1 MRLRTFEGFDLP
13 DALGR
18 VKEALGPEAVIL
30 STREVRPQKGVFG
43 LFGRTRVE
51 VTAAA
56 DPGAPHRGPR
66 LGASR
71 PEGRPAADFET
82 EKSARR
88 DSPGPSALFQIGA
101 DIQVL
106 REEMTAFR
114 HSAGAG
120 VPSAEVGLL
129 RSEVA
134 ALRNLLGARILAD
147 PSAARE
153 IPARSGAIARQLAGR
168 GMDES
173 LAAVLVLEEAD
184 GSAPMNAVARR
195 IRTGGAIGESTK
207 RPPPEGGPDVH
218 LFVGPTGA
226 GKTTTIAKLAA
237 IHSMGAASVGSS
249 AAGKKRVGLVTLDTY
264 RIAAVEQ
271 LNIYARIIGV
281 PVQVASKPE
290 ELAQALTRF
299 SGLDLVLI
307 DTAGRNPF
315 RADAAAGLAN
325 VAWKGG
331 RPVVHLVLPAT
342 SGAET
347 LLATA
352 DRFAGV
358 SPDCLLFTKID
369 ECVLPGEFLTAAIA
383 SRLPVSYVTTGQ
395 KVPED
400 IEVADAERLAGLL
413 FGESENRPQTQSLVN
428 SQSSMVD
435 E

>member
-13 DALGR
+13 DALSR
-18 VKEALGPEAVIL
+18 VKEVLGPEAVIL
-30 STREVRPQKGVFG
+30 TTREVRPQKGVFG
-43 LFGRTRVE
+43 LFGRPRVE

-56 DPGAPHRGPR
+56 DPGVGRRDPRAGAPRR
-66 LGASR
+66 
-71 PEGRPAADFET
+71 EGRPPADLEAGT
-82 EKSARR
+82 SAGRT
-88 DSPGPSALFQIGA
+88 SPGPSALFQIGA

-106 REEMTAFR
+106 REEMAALR

-120 VPSAEVGLL
+120 IPSADVGLL

-153 IPARSGAIARQLAGR
+153 IPTRSGAIVRQLAGR
-168 GMDES
+168 GMDDS
-173 LAAVLVLEEAD
+173 LAAVLALEDAED
-184 GSAPMNAVARR
+184 SAPLNAVARR
-195 IRTGGAIGESTK
+195 IRTGGAIGES
-207 RPPPEGGPDVH
+207 RERAAGEEGPEVH
-218 LFVGPTGA
+218 IFIGPTGA

-237 IHSMGAASVGSS
+237 IHSMGAASAGSS

-271 LNIYARIIGV
+271 LKIYARIIGV
-281 PVQVASKPE
+281 PVQVVSRPE
-290 ELAQALTRF
+290 EIGQALGRF

-315 RADAAAGLAN
+315 RADPAAGLAS
-325 VAWKGG
+325 VDWKGG
-331 RPVVHLVLPAT
+331 RPAVHLVLPAT

-400 IEVADAERLAGLL
+400 IEVADAEKLAGML
-413 FGESENRPQTQSLVN
+413 FG
-428 SQSSMVD
+428 
-435 E
+435 

>member
-18 VKEALGPEAVIL
+18 VKEALGSDAVIL
-30 STREVRPQKGVFG
+30 STREVRPHKGVFG
-43 LFGRTRVE
+43 LFGRARVE

-56 DPGAPHRGPR
+56 DPGDGHRGPR
-66 LGASR
+66 LGTSR
-71 PEGRPAADFET
+71 PEGRPPADFEA
-82 EKSARR
+82 EKAARR
-88 DSPGPSALFQIGA
+88 SAPGSSALFQIGA

-106 REEMTAFR
+106 REEMTALR
-114 HSAGAG
+114 HSA
-120 VPSAEVGLL
+120 PAEVGLL

-153 IPARSGAIARQLAGR
+153 IPARLGAIAQQLAGR

-173 LAAVLVLEEAD
+173 LAAVLALEEAD
-184 GSAPMNAVARR
+184 GSASMNAVARR
-195 IRTGGAIGESTK
+195 IRTGGAIGDSTK

-237 IHSMGAASVGSS
+237 IHSMGGAPGGSS
-249 AAGKKRVGLVTLDTY
+249 LAEKKRVGLVTLDTY

-271 LNIYARIIGV
+271 LKIYARIIGV
-281 PVQVASKPE
+281 PVQVASEPE
-290 ELAQALTRF
+290 ELAAAMERF

-315 RADAAAGLAN
+315 RADPAAGLAGID
-325 VAWKGG
+325 WKGG

-352 DRFAGV
+352 DRFADI
-358 SPDCLLFTKID
+358 PADCLLFTKID

-400 IEVADAERLAGLL
+400 IEVADAEKLAGLL
-413 FGESENRPQTQSLVN
+413 FGESVNRPQTQSLVN
-428 SQSSMVD
+428 GQSSMVD